1 MAKAK
6 FQTVQGVIVYP
17 IDYLTKE
24 ELSDTDLSNL
34 LDNNKKGLMYSL
46 IIDMFRYI
54 NNKKTNL
61 QIINMIKNDADWYN
75 KIIWK
80 KDERDAYENL
90 VINVYKNVYQF
101 NETIAK
107 SLGEWFMT
115 LYGFKVENNS
125 IDL

>member
-34 LDNNKKGLMYSL
+34 LDNNKKLFMYSL
-46 IIDMFRYI
+46 IIDMFRHI

-61 QIINMIKNDADWYN
+61 QIINMIKNDSDWYN

-115 LYGFKVENNS
+115 LYGFKVENNL

>member
-46 IIDMFRYI
+46 IIDMFRHI

-61 QIINMIKNDADWYN
+61 QIINMIKNDSDWYN

-80 KDERDAYENL
+80 KEERDAYENL

>member
-17 IDYLTKE
+17 INYLVKE

-46 IIDMFRYI
+46 IIDMFRHI

-61 QIINMIKNDADWYN
+61 QIINMIKNDSDWYN

-80 KDERDAYENL
+80 KNERDAYENL

-101 NETIAK
+101 DETIAK

>member
-1 MAKAK
+1 MAKVK

-17 IDYLTKE
+17 IDYLAKE

-46 IIDMFRYI
+46 IIDMFRHI

-61 QIINMIKNDADWYN
+61 QIINMIKNDSDWYN

-80 KDERDAYENL
+80 KEERDAYENL

>member
-46 IIDMFRYI
+46 IIDMFRHI

-61 QIINMIKNDADWYN
+61 QIINMIKNDSDWYN

-101 NETIAK
+101 DETIAK

>member
-46 IIDMFRYI
+46 IIDMFRHI

-61 QIINMIKNDADWYN
+61 QIINMIKNDSDWYN

-80 KDERDAYENL
+80 KNERDAYENL

>member
-1 MAKAK
+1 MAKVK

-17 IDYLTKE
+17 IDYLAKE

-46 IIDMFRYI
+46 IIDMFRHI

-61 QIINMIKNDADWYN
+61 QIINMIKNDSDWYN
-75 KIIWK
+75 KIVWK
-80 KDERDAYENL
+80 KEEHDVYENL

-101 NETIAK
+101 NETMAK

-115 LYGFKVENNS
+115 LYGFKVENNT

>member
-17 IDYLTKE
+17 INYLVKE

-34 LDNNKKGLMYSL
+34 LDNNKRGLMYSL
-46 IIDMFRYI
+46 IIDMFRHI

-61 QIINMIKNDADWYN
+61 QIINMIKNDSDWYN

-80 KDERDAYENL
+80 KEERDAYENL

>member
-17 IDYLTKE
+17 INYLVKE

-46 IIDMFRYI
+46 IIDMFRHI

-61 QIINMIKNDADWYN
+61 QIINMIKNDSDWYN

-80 KDERDAYENL
+80 KEERDAYENL

>member
-6 FQTVQGVIVYP
+6 FQTVHGVIVYP

-46 IIDMFRYI
+46 IIDMFRHI

-61 QIINMIKNDADWYN
+61 QIINMIKNDSDWYN

>member
-17 IDYLTKE
+17 IDYLAKE

-46 IIDMFRYI
+46 IIDMFRHI

-61 QIINMIKNDADWYN
+61 QIINIIKNDSDWYN
-75 KIIWK
+75 KIVWK

>member
-61 QIINMIKNDADWYN
+61 QIINMIKNDSDWYN

>member
-46 IIDMFRYI
+46 IIDMFRHI
-54 NNKKTNL
+54 INKKTNL
-61 QIINMIKNDADWYN
+61 QIINMIKNDSDWYN

>member
-1 MAKAK
+1 MAKVK

-17 IDYLTKE
+17 IDYLAKE

-46 IIDMFRYI
+46 IIDMFRHI

-61 QIINMIKNDADWYN
+61 QIINMIKNDSDWYN
-75 KIIWK
+75 KIVWK
-80 KDERDAYENL
+80 KEEHDAYENL

-115 LYGFKVENNS
+115 LYGFKVENNT

>member
-6 FQTVQGVIVYP
+6 FQTVRGVIVYP

-46 IIDMFRYI
+46 IIDMFRHI

-61 QIINMIKNDADWYN
+61 QIINMIKNDSDWYN

-80 KDERDAYENL
+80 KNERDAYENL

>member
-24 ELSDTDLSNL
+24 ELNDTDLSNL

-46 IIDMFRYI
+46 IIDMFRHI
-54 NNKKTNL
+54 INKKTNL
-61 QIINMIKNDADWYN
+61 QIINMIKNDSDWYN

>member
-46 IIDMFRYI
+46 IIDMFRHI

-61 QIINMIKNDADWYN
+61 QIINMIKNDSDWYN

>member
-17 IDYLTKE
+17 INYLVKE

-34 LDNNKKGLMYSL
+34 LDNNKRGLMYSL
-46 IIDMFRYI
+46 IIDMFRHI

-61 QIINMIKNDADWYN
+61 QIINMIKNDSDWYN

-80 KDERDAYENL
+80 KEERDAYENL

-101 NETIAK
+101 NETISK

>member
-46 IIDMFRYI
+46 IIDMFRHI

-61 QIINMIKNDADWYN
+61 QIINMIKNDSDWYN

-115 LYGFKVENNS
+115 LYGFKVENNL